1 VTGLRVGFVGLGSQ
15 GGPMARRIIEDG
27 FPTTLWARR
36 PESLAPYDGT
46 GAAYA
51 ADRRALGFTSDV
63 LCLCVI
69 GDADVDEVLRG
80 DEGALGGMDPGGIVV
95 IHSTVHPDTCRRL
108 QDDFTDLHFI
118 DAPVSGGGHMAAAK
132 TLLVMVGGEDE
143 VVERCR
149 PVLAT
154 FANPLVHLGGLG
166 AGQAAKVLNNS
177 LFTAHLGL
185 AASIFSAAAHLG
197 VDIDALTKVLSTGSG
212 RSYAGEVIANS
223 GHSLAVMA
231 ALAGPLLAKDVG
243 ILADLL
249 ERDPP
254 ELLQAALQM
263 AGSTIDAMHL
273 DDAEKPRAR

>member
-1 VTGLRVGFVGLGSQ
+1 MTGLRVGFVGLGSQ

-36 PESLAPYDGT
+36 PESLEPYDGT

-51 ADRRALGFTSDV
+51 ADRRALGAASDI

-69 GDADVDEVLRG
+69 GDTDVDEILRG
-80 DEGALGGMDPGGIVV
+80 DEGALAGMAPDGIVV
-95 IHSTVHPDTCRRL
+95 IHSTVRPDTCRRL
-108 QDDFTDLHFI
+108 QADFTDLHFV

-132 TLLVMVGGEDE
+132 TLLVMVGGDDE

-149 PVLAT
+149 AVFDT

-166 AGQAAKVLNNS
+166 AGQAAKLLNNS

-185 AASIFSAAAHLG
+185 AASTFCVAGSLG
-197 VDIDALTKVLSTGSG
+197 VDLDALTKVLSTGSG

-223 GHSLAVMA
+223 GHSLSLMA
-231 ALAGPLLAKDVG
+231 ELAGPLLAKDVG
-243 ILADLL
+243 ILADLVGHNS
-249 ERDPP
+249 P
-254 ELLQAALQM
+254 ELLQVAKA
-263 AGSTIDAMHL
+263 TINAMHL
-273 DDAEKPRAR
+273 NDPEKTGAQ

>member
-1 VTGLRVGFVGLGSQ
+1 MSGLRVGFVGLGSQ

-36 PESLAPYDGT
+36 PESLEPYDGT

-51 ADRRALGFTSDV
+51 ADRRALGAASDV

-80 DEGALGGMDPGGIVV
+80 DDGAIAGMAPGGIVM

-108 QDDFTDLHFI
+108 QADFPELHFV

-132 TLLVMVGGEDE
+132 TLLVMVGGDDD

-149 PVLAT
+149 PVLNT
-154 FANPLVHLGGLG
+154 FANPLVHLGGFG
-166 AGQAAKVLNNS
+166 AGQAAKLLNNA

-185 AASIFSAAAHLG
+185 AASTFGIAGALG
-197 VDIDALTKVLSTGSG
+197 VDLHALTTVLSAGSG
-212 RSYAGEVIANS
+212 RSYAAEVIANS
-223 GHSLAVMA
+223 GHNPVGDGRACRAAAGQRRRHPYRGGWRRLVRATPGGHGCDQRDGAVM
-231 ALAGPLLAKDVG
+231 
-243 ILADLL
+243 
-249 ERDPP
+249 
-254 ELLQAALQM
+254 
-263 AGSTIDAMHL
+263 
-273 DDAEKPRAR
+273 